1 MFVPGSR
8 EKHAVTSLSNNL
20 FQIYSRGSHDM
31 LSGMSNNTAVLIEIV
46 KDIFVDTN
54 SITVPGNA
62 LLVGYIWAKLS
73 TDFFDELVEQF
84 HQEV

>member
-1 MFVPGSR
+1 
-8 EKHAVTSLSNNL
+8 
-20 FQIYSRGSHDM
+20 M

-62 LLVGYIWAKLS
+62 LLVGCIWAKLS